1 MIYDIMIS
9 YIDILQHSSGISQP
23 RRIRSSCPSHGMQD
37 QTQHH
42 LLQRSHHIKSLD
54 ATLENEV
61 TGHHFFWLE
70 TLWYN
75 MYFNVLQGTP
85 LI

>member
-23 RRIRSSCPSHGMQD
+23 RRIRSSFPHGMQD

-42 LLQRSHHIKSLD
+42 LLQRSHHI
-54 ATLENEV
+54 
-61 TGHHFFWLE
+61 
-70 TLWYN
+70 
-75 MYFNVLQGTP
+75 
-85 LI
+85 

>member
-61 TGHHFFWLE
+61 TGHHFFGWKH
-70 TLWYN
+70 Y
-75 MYFNVLQGTP
+75 GTTCTSTFYKG
-85 LI
+85 LL